1 MNEEL
6 HIDQIAEAGAAWEA
20 AVRSYVRTWGRPA
33 ADGMVTAAE
42 WRASE
47 AERAARSA
55 YEGARD
61 EYRLHLR
68 GDPHEERVRSDEVK
82 SPDEADEARSDGEAE
97 SGDEGALADAATLAY
112 EARLRHQADDPTDQ
126 PGWLSI
132 WARWS
137 RPEKST

>member
-6 HIDQIAEAGAAWEA
+6 HIDRIAEAGAAWEA

-33 ADGMVTAAE
+33 ADGLVTAAE

-68 GDPHEERVRSDEVK
+68 GDPHDEGEHDHEGEQPAEAGPREEPEPREAALADEAAL
-82 SPDEADEARSDGEAE
+82 PDEADG
-97 SGDEGALADAATLAY
+97 L
-112 EARLRHQADDPTDQ
+112 TDQ
-126 PGWLSI
+126 PG
-132 WARWS
+132 
-137 RPEKST
+137 

>member
-1 MNEEL
+1 MLPPASERLRHARMNEEV
-6 HIDQIAEAGAAWEA
+6 HIDRIAEAGAAWEA

-33 ADGMVTAAE
+33 EDGIVTAAE

-68 GDPHEERVRSDEVK
+68 GDPLDE
-82 SPDEADEARSDGEAE
+82 DDADE
-97 SGDEGALADAATLAY
+97 
-112 EARLRHQADDPTDQ
+112 QDDPLDEDDVEVDQ
-126 PGWLSI
+126 PG
-132 WARWS
+132 
-137 RPEKST
+137 

>member
-68 GDPHEERVRSDEVK
+68 GDPHDEGERPS
-82 SPDEADEARSDGEAE
+82 EADEARSDGEAE

-126 PGWLSI
+126 PG
-132 WARWS
+132 
-137 RPEKST
+137 